1 MKIRTIFTFVII
13 GMFAACTSPE
23 KESPKNQEK
32 NAISQNENASPE
44 NTVLNFLNWY
54 KQNSQNLSFNLVF
67 NNGDHKGGPTK
78 FYSVDFPAT
87 EIYLTQLL
95 ESGFLSSKYA
105 ESQRAYFRKC
115 DQKFKELPTDEGP
128 PEGFDQDLVMFA
140 QEDPGLNDLRKAQ
153 IKITKSD
160 KASAVIALSFPESN
174 YHYIYEMSKIGPK
187 WLIDDIEPRKM

>member
-13 GMFAACTSPE
+13 GMLAACTSPE
-23 KESPKNQEK
+23 NEEKTIQFQEV
-32 NAISQNENASPE
+32 IQTHPE
-44 NTVLNFLNWY
+44 QSVVDFLNWY
-54 KQNSQNLSFNLVF
+54 KQNSQNFNFNLVF

-78 FYSVDFPAT
+78 FYSIDFPAT

-105 ESQRAYFRKC
+105 ESQRAYFKKC
-115 DQKFKELPTDEGP
+115 DQHFKEQPIDEGP
-128 PEGFDQDLVMFA
+128 PEGFDHDLVLFA

-153 IKITKSD
+153 IKTTNSD
-160 KASAVIALSFPESN
+160 ACSAQIALSFPETN
-174 YHYIYEMSKIGPK
+174 YHYFYYLSKIGPK